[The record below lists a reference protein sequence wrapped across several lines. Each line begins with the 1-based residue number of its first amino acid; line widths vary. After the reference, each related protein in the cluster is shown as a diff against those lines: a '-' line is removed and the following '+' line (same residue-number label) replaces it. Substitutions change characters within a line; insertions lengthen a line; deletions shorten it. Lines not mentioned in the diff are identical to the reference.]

1 MGREATAIM
10 EPHRPLLV
18 RIGTLARAD
27 APSGWERIE
36 LNFRQVGD
44 HAELEPIAFTR
55 GSGRTF
61 PASAELA
68 EVFAELREAMYE
80 PGVGAWLQ
88 ARYAL
93 HPSGEFDLDVSTT
106 SQPWWRTPP
115 DHLSAALEAE
125 LKAFPRDPEHL
136 PDWWRRAAGLPL
148 GVKFR
153 HARVV
158 DTYEDGAAPV
168 MGRPPVPENEV
179 PALLRY
185 LERQPAVLVGSGLGP
200 DIFSGG
206 TESDVPESYHT
217 DGSWIWHASVPHYLR
232 KYGTPPEPDF
242 LAHIR
247 DQDFQPPYVDKLTRR
262 TAAADLLGRSRP
274 KADPGEALPT
284 TGDIAAELETRT
296 DPALE
301 DPALLVVL
309 AQRLAEHGIWP
320 AAYRLASRADGAW
333 CLNPTDRGWEVAR
346 YAGGAPVRPQYFER
360 AEDAAQHLLGALL
373 LHPARTTG
381 GAETPLETSAELAD
395 WPIQPAE
402 GEPPL
407 TLLRNKRLIRLPA
420 ATVVQRFGD
429 ETGNLVHHD
438 ETRFPATSL
447 PIERDREERRY
458 RLRRSLAVVTGIAI
472 PWANLP
478 GGGVAYVL
486 PKPLSE
492 HLADASLERIE

>member
-1 MGREATAIM
+1 MGREATATM

-18 RIGTLARAD
+18 QVGTLARAD
-27 APSGWERIE
+27 APAGWERIE
-36 LNFRQVGD
+36 LHFRQIGD
-44 HAELEPIAFTR
+44 HTELEPIAFTR
-55 GSGRTF
+55 GSGRGY
-61 PASAELA
+61 PASAGLT
-68 EVFAELREAMYE
+68 EVFGELRAAMYE
-80 PGVGAWLQ
+80 PGKGAWLH

-93 HPSGEFDLDVSTT
+93 HPSGEFDIDVSTT
-106 SQPWWRTPP
+106 TRPGWRTPP
-115 DHLSAALEAE
+115 DDLIAALEIE
-125 LKAFPRDPEHL
+125 LKAFPREPEHL

-148 GVKFR
+148 GTKFR

-158 DTYEDGAAPV
+158 DSYGDSDAPV
-168 MGRPPVPENEV
+168 MGRPPVPEDEV

-206 TESDVPESYHT
+206 IESDVPESYHT
-217 DGSWIWHASVPHYLR
+217 DGTWIWHASVPHYLR

-242 LAHIR
+242 LAHVR

-262 TAAADLLGRSRP
+262 TAAADLLGRPRP

-284 TGDIAAELETRT
+284 SGDIAAELETST
-296 DPALE
+296 EPSLE
-301 DPALLVVL
+301 DPAVLVVL
-309 AQRLAEHGIWP
+309 AQRLAEHGIRP
-320 AAYRLASRADGAW
+320 EAYRLASRADGAW
-333 CLNPTDRGWEVAR
+333 CLNPAERGWEVAH
-346 YAGGAPVRPQYFER
+346 YADGVPVRARYFER

-373 LHPARTTG
+373 LHPARMTG
-381 GAETPLETSAELAD
+381 GTGTPLETSAELAD

-402 GEPPL
+402 GDPPL
-407 TLLRNKRLIRLPA
+407 TLLRDKRLVRLPSG
-420 ATVVQRFGD
+420 TVVLRFGG
-429 ETGNLVHHD
+429 ERGNLVHHD

-458 RLRRSLAVVTGIAI
+458 RLRRTLVAVLGIAV

-486 PKPLSE
+486 PKPLGE
-492 HLADASLERIE
+492 HVADGSLERIE